1 MTSRPLEK
9 GGKYPRFWGP
19 VNPKACFLTNGFI
32 EKFALY
38 LANTNSSDD
47 MSFQGADR
55 LDRHFI
61 SLEI

>member
-9 GGKYPRFWGP
+9 GGKYPRFRGP
-19 VNPKACFLTNGFI
+19 VNPKAYFFTNELI
-32 EKFALY
+32 EKFAPY

-47 MSFQGADR
+47 MKFQGAER
-55 LDRHFI
+55 LDRRFI